1 MGVFSD
7 MWDALT
13 GKVAKER
20 KEAKKANNT
29 LQQELEELRTEKA
42 KLETEKRGLTQKNE
56 ALRQT
61 HVQGAKNAFEGGKR
75 LGRKET
81 ESRLTH
87 EGWMAR
93 NKGNDLSKQEQ
104 MAKFLAHLANDEIL
118 PQDENKALLT
128 LSDFMKSDSVD
139 IMEEGGRNSLLEGFI
154 HRFSDKSLSKEQENF
169 YRKAFKIMLNAK
181 GKDGPKADITSDLVN
196 GPLIGYFVIYDS
208 LRPFLKTAIDSAAF
222 NPEKFDGDHYLRVVH
237 HTMMGREILDAVE
250 PIFMR
255 GCEPKGEYWQE
266 YHDELKAEGRLKDPP
281 KGMDDKLQQRLNKM
295 SSRELLKTLKEGV
308 INGEIEVKKK
318 TASKRKGKGE

>member
-1 MGVFSD
+1 MGIFSD

-20 KEAKKANNT
+20 KKAEKANNT
-29 LQQELEELRTEKA
+29 LQQELAELRAEKA
-42 KLETEKRGLTQKNE
+42 RLETEKRGLTQKNE
-56 ALRQT
+56 ALRQA
-61 HVQGAKNAFEGGKR
+61 HVQGVKNAFEGGKR

-128 LSDFMKSDSVD
+128 LSNFMKSDSVD
-139 IMEEGGRNSLLEGFI
+139 IMEDGEGNCLLESFI
-154 HRFSDKSLSKEQENF
+154 HRFFDKSLSKEQENF

-181 GKDGPKADITSDLVN
+181 GKDGPKADITTDLVN
-196 GPLIGYFVIYDS
+196 GPLIGYFVEYNS

-222 NPEKFDGDHYLRVVH
+222 NPEKFDGDDYLRSVH
-237 HTMMGREILDAVE
+237 HYMKGREILDAVE
-250 PIFMR
+250 PVFMR
-255 GCEPKGEYWQE
+255 GCKPTGKYWQE
-266 YHDELKAEGRLKDPP
+266 YYDELKAEGRLKDPP
-281 KGMDDKLQQRLNKM
+281 KRIDDKLQQRLNKM
-295 SSRELLKTLKEGV
+295 SSRELLKTLKEGI
-308 INGEIEVKKK
+308 INGGIEVKKK
-318 TASKRKGKGE
+318 ATSKRKGKGE